1 MAPSHSTET
10 FYAHGKLLLT
20 GEYAVLDGARG
31 LAVPTRFGQHL
42 QAGYSPEPGVLRW
55 ESFDHSPQIWF
66 KAEFSLQNFSIRN
79 TSDQTAA
86 ETLQHMLRMVRRDQ
100 PTFLRR
106 RQGVHVSTRLEFDR
120 SWGLGSSSTLVSC
133 VARWAGVDPYTLQE
147 AIFGGSGYDVACA
160 TAETPIFF
168 QLKPDFKLVRP
179 APFAPPYADQ
189 LLFVHLGRKQ
199 NSRLGISTWRN
210 AGAPAEAL
218 ISRISEIS
226 KSLCN
231 AETATECA
239 ELIHEHEQLI
249 GSHLGMKRARD
260 LYFEDF
266 PGEIKSL
273 GAWGGDF
280 VLAVSPWEAAE
291 ETLAYFQNRGFQD
304 VMPWHEMVL

>member
-1 MAPSHSTET
+1 MASPHSTET

-31 LAVPTRFGQHL
+31 LAIPTRFGQHL
-42 QAGYSPEPGVLRW
+42 QAGYSPEAGVLHW
-55 ESFDHSPQIWF
+55 ESFDHSLQIWF
-66 KAEFSLQNFSIRN
+66 EAAFSLQNFSIRN
-79 TSDQTAA
+79 TSDQASA
-86 ETLQHMLRMVRRDQ
+86 ETLQHLLRVVRREQ

-133 VARWAGVDPYTLQE
+133 VARWAGVDAYTLQE
-147 AIFGGSGYDVACA
+147 VIFGGSGYDVACA

-168 QLKPDFKLVRP
+168 QLKPDFRLVRP

-199 NSRLGISTWRN
+199 NSRLGISTWRK
-210 AGAPAEAL
+210 AGAPTEHL

-226 KSLCN
+226 KSLCD
-231 AETATECA
+231 AETAAECA

-249 GSHLGMKRARD
+249 GGHLGMKRARE
-260 LYFEDF
+260 LYFADF

-280 VLAVSPWEAAE
+280 VLVVSPWEDAD
-291 ETLAYFQNRGFQD
+291 ETIAYFQNRGFPD
-304 VMPWHEMVL
+304 VVPWHEMVL